1 MRHGAQCS
9 IDMSTASVASLTNF
23 DLCRISHAKREVSLA
38 PNTIRHYGELGLRLH
53 RVGKVVFFSR
63 SELTNLITS
72 GVLATAMR
80 NAANRKAGQ

>member
-1 MRHGAQCS
+1 
-9 IDMSTASVASLTNF
+9 MSTETLALLVNF
-23 DLCRISHAKREVSLA
+23 DLVRLSKAKREVDLA

-72 GVLATAMR
+72 GVLATAIR
-80 NAANRKAGQ
+80 NAAKTKGDAR

>member
-1 MRHGAQCS
+1 M
-9 IDMSTASVASLTNF
+9 TAHTSPSVSNWE
-23 DLCRISHAKREVSLA
+23 LCRISHAKREVDLA
-38 PNTIRHYGELGLRLH
+38 PNTIRAYGKLGLRLH

-80 NAANRKAGQ
+80 NAAKSKGDAR

>member
-1 MRHGAQCS
+1 MNT
-9 IDMSTASVASLTNF
+9 TAAPLTNF
-23 DLCRISHAKREVSLA
+23 DLCRISHAKREVDLA
-38 PNTIRHYGELGLRLH
+38 PNTIRAYGGLGLRLH

-80 NAANRKAGQ
+80 AAGKAKGDAR

>member
-1 MRHGAQCS
+1 
-9 IDMSTASVASLTNF
+9 MSTASVAPLTNF
-23 DLCRISHAKREVSLA
+23 DLVRLSKAKREVDLA
-38 PNTIRHYGELGLRLH
+38 PNTIRAYGGLGLRLH

-80 NAANRKAGQ
+80 NAAKSKGDAR